1 MPEAI
6 LTPRATL
13 KWPSRHKHR
22 VYCDT
27 EEALLNIGLD
37 ENSNSHGG
45 DTRDVEFGLHFA
57 KSFMGENRGES
68 ESEDSSS
75 LVRLLGLPSPLPDE
89 EGLTSEK

>member
-22 VYCDT
+22 VYCDI
-27 EEALLNIGLD
+27 EEALLNIDGD

-45 DTRDVEFGLHFA
+45 RHTGRGVRLTVRQALLSWVRTVE
-57 KSFMGENRGES
+57 N
-68 ESEDSSS
+68 EDSSF
-75 LVRLLGLPSPLPDE
+75 LARLLGVALAFA
-89 EGLTSEK
+89 

>member
-22 VYCDT
+22 VYCDI
-27 EEALLNIGLD
+27 EEALLNIDGDD

-45 DTRDVEFGLHFA
+45 RHTARAWSSAYSSPSL
-57 KSFMGENRGES
+57 SFMGEKRG
-68 ESEDSSS
+68 DWRARVMIPHF
-75 LVRLLGLPSPLPDE
+75 L
-89 EGLTSEK
+89 